1 MRTSLWIA
9 IAVLIVTI
17 GGSLLEAGETK
28 SLSQR
33 YVSASEELL
42 IMVEKQDW
50 TRAEDTVAAYLQSW
64 EQTIPWLQIL
74 INHDDIDAVTLS
86 LVRLQAGIRAREKSA
101 CYEACA
107 ELKEDARHI
116 HHRDA
121 FTLGN
126 VL

>member
-9 IAVLIVTI
+9 IALLIVTI
-17 GGSLLEAGETK
+17 GGSLFEAGETK
-28 SLSQR
+28 SMSQR

-50 TRAEDTVAAYLQSW
+50 THAEDTVAAYLQSW

-74 INHDDIDAVTLS
+74 INHDDIDDVTLS
-86 LVRLQAGIRAREKSA
+86 LVRLQAGIRVREKSA

-107 ELKEDARHI
+107 ELKEDPRHI
-116 HHRDA
+116 HHRAA

>member
-9 IAVLIVTI
+9 IALLIVTI
-17 GGSLLEAGETK
+17 GGSLLEAGETQ

-50 TRAEDTVAAYLQSW
+50 PRAEDTVAAYLQSW

-74 INHDDIDAVTLS
+74 INHDDIDDVTLS

>member
-9 IAVLIVTI
+9 IALLIVTI

-74 INHDDIDAVTLS
+74 INHDDIDDVTLS

-101 CYEACA
+101 CYEDCA

-116 HHRDA
+116 HPRDA

>member
-9 IAVLIVTI
+9 IALLIVTI

-74 INHDDIDAVTLS
+74 INHDDIDDVTLS

>member
-9 IAVLIVTI
+9 IALLIVTI
-17 GGSLLEAGETK
+17 GGSLLEAAETK

-50 TRAEDTVAAYLQSW
+50 PRAEDTVAAYLKSW

-74 INHDDIDAVTLS
+74 INHDDIDDVTLS